1 MPKLDFRY
9 QNGNTSK
16 FNFVALPYFVTHE
29 AKESQ
34 GLKSEMDLEI
44 TSSVLPF

>member
-1 MPKLDFRY
+1 MVIPPF
-9 QNGNTSK
+9 
-16 FNFVALPYFVTHE
+16 FFVVVVALPYFVIHE

-34 GLKSEMDLEI
+34 NLKTERDLEI

>member
-1 MPKLDFRY
+1 MVIPPIF
-9 QNGNTSK
+9 
-16 FNFVALPYFVTHE
+16 FVVVVAALPYFVIHE

-34 GLKSEMDLEI
+34 NLKTERDLEI